1 MRELIENFFEK
12 LSVDYD
18 SFEIIEDE
26 KWFTVQIQSPES
38 GLLIWPHGKNLDAIA
53 AILRQMINKSEKK
66 VKLRLE
72 VNDYQ
77 TSQDARLFQF
87 IQSKI
92 DEVKKTSIECKLPE
106 YTPYQRKKIHWFIA
120 EIKDEEIIAKSKWEW
135 TQRRMYISRKPR
147 KLTIDIDG
155 DDI

>member
-1 MRELIENFFEK
+1 
-12 LSVDYD
+12 
-18 SFEIIEDE
+18 
-26 KWFTVQIQSPES
+26 
-38 GLLIWPHGKNLDAIA
+38 
-53 AILRQMINKSEKK
+53 MINKSEKK

-106 YTPYQRKKIHWFIA
+106 YTPYQRKKIH
-120 EIKDEEIIAKSKWEW
+120 
-135 TQRRMYISRKPR
+135 
-147 KLTIDIDG
+147 
-155 DDI
+155 